1 MIEIEIQR
9 NLVIGQQSKFN
20 HKIMIKKQ
28 IWFDDVI
35 LTAFFASSGEKTIVT

>member
-20 HKIMIKKQ
+20 HNIMIK
-28 IWFDDVI
+28 IADMV
-35 LTAFFASSGEKTIVT
+35 